1 MEKWVTLSA
10 VLRTIKLM
18 LQPRYLSY
26 QVKPL
31 YLSKTAIFACTLSGK
46 FLPIQLIYQGT
57 TSKCL
62 LKTVNFDWHLTY
74 MPSYWANEETSM
86 AYIDNIIIPYAQ
98 KERISFGLSSEHCAL
113 VLFDAFKG
121 QCMSKVLKKLE
132 DNNILYNCTDRLQ
145 PLDVLL
151 TSLQKTSCRANF
163 NSGMELRSASN

>member
-1 MEKWVTLSA
+1 MKRVEIAA
-10 VLRTIKLM
+10 VDDKRQI
-18 LQPRYLSY
+18 
-26 QVKPL
+26 
-31 YLSKTAIFACTLSGK
+31 TAIFACTLSEK

-57 TSKCL
+57 TPKCL
-62 LKTVNFDWHLTY
+62 PKTVNFPSDWHLTY
-74 MPSYWANEETSM
+74 TPSHWANEETSM

-98 KERISFGLSSEHCAL
+98 KERISLGLSSEHCAL

-132 DNNILYNCTDRLQ
+132 DNNILYNCTNRLQ

-151 TSLQKTSCRANF
+151 TSLQTSCRANF